1 VIDRLRNLRGPAVT
15 AAVALAVG
23 SAACQQRQVEDGG
36 LDADTAA
43 TRADTAMDAAAPGL
57 DAGGGDAVAGAEAGS
72 VEIAVTNPMPHAMVV
87 KADWG
92 SGETELGT
100 VQPGE
105 TASFEVSAP
114 AGTQVSLSASDPA
127 ASHAVSGTVTVE
139 ADAPA
144 SWTIQ

>member
-1 VIDRLRNLRGPAVT
+1 
-15 AAVALAVG
+15 
-23 SAACQQRQVEDGG
+23 
-36 LDADTAA
+36 
-43 TRADTAMDAAAPGL
+43 
-57 DAGGGDAVAGAEAGS
+57 
-72 VEIAVTNPMPHAMVV
+72 MVV

-127 ASHAVSGTVTVE
+127 ASHAASGTVTVE

>member
-1 VIDRLRNLRGPAVT
+1 MPSTSRIHLCLIGLSLSA
-15 AAVALAVG
+15 ALAQAQG
-23 SAACQQRQVEDGG
+23 
-36 LDADTAA
+36 DTAA
-43 TRADTAMDAAAPGL
+43 TQADTAIDAAAPGL
-57 DAGGGDAVAGAEAGS
+57 DAGGGDAVAGAETGS
-72 VEIAVTNPMPHAMVV
+72 VEIAVTNPMPHAMIV

-100 VQPGE
+100 VEPGE

-114 AGTQVSLSASDPA
+114 AGTQVSLSASDAA

-139 ADAPA
+139 AGAPA